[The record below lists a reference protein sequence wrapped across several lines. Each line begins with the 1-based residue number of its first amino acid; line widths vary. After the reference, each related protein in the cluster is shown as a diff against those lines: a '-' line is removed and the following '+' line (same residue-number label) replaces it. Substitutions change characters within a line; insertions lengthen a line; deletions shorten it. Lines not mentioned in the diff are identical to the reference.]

1 MKRIL
6 VGIVLLASFTPSVV
20 LAWDAFPTLPP
31 GANYGSSV
39 EWATQSGINTCLAEL
54 SASSKAHYYAA
65 IVSNTSPRDDRS
77 DNDAV
82 PYVDALNGAWAGRL
96 RPDLDI
102 LMVLGVDNRAVA
114 IHPGSTWVAT
124 GFESAEIKVTID
136 GSSFKNFARSQ
147 DYTGAV
153 CALAKAVENR
163 ITTLEGRQAAV
174 LESVRAS
181 VDLWRSTA
189 PALARRV
196 RAEVSD
202 PKAQGLALAA
212 LQTATENIDAAS
224 FAVSQK
230 NVPEVQVKRV
240 IVNHAIQRVETFL
253 SQIKTSKTESEEF
266 KAALAAFDEEV
277 DASFL
282 ASPGKTSLKGA
293 SSECLRQEPSAS
305 DLFNG
310 VLYRDSA
317 DTCLKR
323 LKQRF
328 KDDKTQYFYR
338 TRIVP
343 GFVLLGLLL
352 GLLGALMAF
361 FWRRNAAKK
370 MAQVQ
375 LDIWSKKLGQAGDRL
390 LDLESRFASYLSQSN
405 ERYLGHS
412 AALDVES
419 ADAVN
424 LVFLMFDQATSIQK
438 RAQKTFDAAPIY
450 SVKNFERCVRLLTTT
465 PISFELGIP
474 EKELRVFLPLTKSY
488 SGTASSVLN
497 ELDLRYEEAA
507 HSLTELQGE
516 VDRAMQ
522 WSSTIQDARSALEDA
537 MATRVERVFPVEVYL
552 ADLRAIEPELDV
564 FLTDATYDPIAANA
578 DAEALLARIRAL
590 AKRVETGNHVLTVL
604 IDDITPKAQSLRAKV
619 GVLRD
624 AGWAIREP
632 GFDPDAVLDHGSLV
646 ARNIRNMIAK
656 YDDIEAV
663 AAQEE
668 LLRQIQVATERVST
682 TVKARDAVPRRVVVL
697 QSGNRRLEGDI
708 LDARAAL
715 SRLEADHA
723 LSAYRVE
730 SDNLDEL
737 VVVLQSIGDWISR
750 IESQFTREEYLAATA
765 DIETCQAKLDEGDA
779 LIRAIHEVENLLI
792 VQRNRAFEWKKYIE
806 STLRDLRLN
815 ADKPGVGGARR
826 TRLLELESAA
836 AVVVESMEEALPDW
850 HQIHAATGDLK
861 ALVEA
866 LDAECSRGRS
876 GAALSVDEI
885 VQVKSEV
892 TTLAQEVQTERR
904 DRPHVERFVKEIES
918 EMAQFTEL
926 LKDADA
932 PGELI
937 FDELEGLQELVAQA
951 QEIWASERKVIRD
964 ATIELSLAD
973 GQYSKVARMNFGY
986 GVSPN
991 LNTASAHLTQAK
1003 EAANTLLWETVFE
1016 EAQRANR
1023 EIIRQKKACD
1033 RQVEVEKAARRAAA
1047 AAAAAEAA
1055 ARRRRASSS
1064 SFGSSSSSSSFG
1076 SSFSSSGSSSFG
1088 SSSSGG
1094 SSFGGSSSGGSS
1106 W

>member
-1 MKRIL
+1 MKRVL
-6 VGIVLLASFTPSVV
+6 AGIVLLASFAPNVV
-20 LAWDAFPTLPP
+20 LAWDAFPTLAP
-31 GANYGSSV
+31 GAHYGSNV
-39 EWATQSGINTCLAEL
+39 EWSTQTGINTCLAEL
-54 SASSKAHYYAA
+54 SASSKANYYAA
-65 IVSNTSPRDDRS
+65 IVNNTSRSNNRS

-82 PYVDALNGAWAGRL
+82 PYVDALNTAWAGRL

-124 GFESAEIKVTID
+124 GFESAEIRATID
-136 GSSFKNFARSQ
+136 ASSFKNFARSQ

-153 CALAKAVENR
+153 CALAKTVENR

-181 VDLWRSTA
+181 LQVWREKV
-189 PALARRV
+189 PALEARV

-202 PKAQGLALAA
+202 PDAQGMALVA
-212 LQTATENIDAAS
+212 LQSATEDIEAAA

-230 NVPEVQVKRV
+230 NVPEVQARRV
-240 IVNHAIQRVETFL
+240 LVNHSIDQVETFL
-253 SQIKTSKTESEEF
+253 ERIKTGKTESEQF
-266 KAALAAFDEEV
+266 RAALKEFDAEVQASVLTSAAK
-277 DASFL
+277 S
-282 ASPGKTSLKGA
+282 SLKKA
-293 SSECLRQEPSAS
+293 SAECRSLEPSAS
-305 DLFNG
+305 DLFHG
-310 VLYRDSA
+310 LLYRDTA
-317 DTCLKR
+317 ERCLRGLKR
-323 LKQRF
+323 SFQDEKAQH
-328 KDDKTQYFYR
+328 FYR

-343 GFVLLGLLL
+343 GFVLLGLVL
-352 GLLGALMAF
+352 GLMVALLAF
-361 FWRRNAAKK
+361 FWRRNSAKK

-375 LDIWSKKLGQAGDRL
+375 LDIWSTKLGQAGERL

-405 ERYLGHS
+405 ERYLGHT

-424 LVFLMFDQATSIQK
+424 LVFLMYDQATIIRK
-438 RAQKTFDAAPIY
+438 RAQKTFESAPIY
-450 SVKNFERCVRLLTTT
+450 RVKDFERCVSLLTTT

-488 SGTASSVLN
+488 SGTAASVLN

-507 HSLTELQGE
+507 RNLAELQAV
-516 VDRAMQ
+516 VDQAMQ
-522 WSSTIQDARSALEDA
+522 WSSTVQEARSALEAA
-537 MATRVERVFPVEVYL
+537 MATRVERGFPVEVYL
-552 ADLRAIEPELDV
+552 AELAVIEPELDT
-564 FLTDATYDPIAANA
+564 FLTHATYDPIAANA

-590 AKRVETGNHVLTVL
+590 ATRVEVGNQVLKVL
-604 IDDITPKAQSLRAKV
+604 IDEITPMAQALRSKV
-619 GVLRD
+619 GVLRE

-646 ARNIRNMIAK
+646 ARNIRNTLAK
-656 YDDIEAV
+656 YEDVEA
-663 AAQEE
+663 AALQEE

-682 TVKARDAVPRRVVVL
+682 TVKARDAVPRRVATL
-697 QSGNRRLEGDI
+697 KASNKRLEGDI
-708 LDARAAL
+708 PDARAAL

-737 VVVLQSIGDWISR
+737 VGVLKSIGEWISK
-750 IESQFTREEYLAATA
+750 IESQFAREEYLAATA
-765 DIETCQAKLDEGDA
+765 DIETCQAMLDDGDA
-779 LIRAIHEVENLLI
+779 LIRAIHEVETSLI
-792 VQRNRAFEWKKYIE
+792 AQRNEAFEWKTYIE
-806 STLRDLRLN
+806 STLRDLRSN
-815 ADKPGVGGARR
+815 ADKPGVGAARR
-826 TRLLELESAA
+826 TRLTELESAA
-836 AVVVESMEEALPDW
+836 IVVVESMEVPLPDW
-850 HQIHAATGDLK
+850 HEIHAATGDLK

-876 GAALSVDEI
+876 SAALSADEF
-885 VQVKSEV
+885 VQVKAKV
-892 TTLAQEVQTERR
+892 TTLAQEVQAEQR

-918 EMAQFTEL
+918 EVVQFAAL

-937 FDELEGLQELVAQA
+937 FDELEGLQEWVAQA
-951 QEIWASERKVIRD
+951 HEIWASERQVIRD
-964 ATIELSLAD
+964 ATMELSLASS
-973 GQYSKVARMNFGY
+973 QYSKVGRTNFGY

-991 LNTASAHLTQAK
+991 LNQALSHLKLAR
-1003 EAANTLLWETVFE
+1003 EAETTLLWETVFE

-1023 EIIRQKKACD
+1023 EIIRQKKACE
-1033 RQVEVEKAARRAAA
+1033 RLVEQEKAARRAA

-1055 ARRRRASSS
+1055 ARRRRASSSSS

-1076 SSFSSSGSSSFG
+1076 SSFSSSSSSS